1 MLLKMTQA
9 FFPPAILE
17 FNVSLYYS
25 ATFSSPLSTEV
36 HNKCFTKACNI
47 VFPLGSVEEIL
58 SGSRQKLQTR
68 GGAAVQKQPSVK
80 EYVH

>member
-1 MLLKMTQA
+1 MLLKMTGI
-9 FFPPAILE
+9 FPPAILE

-47 VFPLGSVEEIL
+47 VFPLWSVEEIL

-80 EYVH
+80 EYAH